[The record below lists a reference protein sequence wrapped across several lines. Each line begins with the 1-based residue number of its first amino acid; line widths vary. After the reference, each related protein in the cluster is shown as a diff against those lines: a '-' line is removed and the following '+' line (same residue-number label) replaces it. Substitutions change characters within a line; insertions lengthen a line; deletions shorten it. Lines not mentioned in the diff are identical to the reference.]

1 MRLTRLSDGGG
12 VILFPNRKQDCEMN
26 RELWVDDPELADWRK
41 PSCAV
46 VGNSG
51 RLRNE
56 HHAAA
61 IDAHDIVIRF
71 NAGKTQNFEH
81 IVGRRST
88 FRMFNGPY
96 VGPKQGGEVT
106 VAQVGR
112 ASRPAPSLLPALGLR
127 ATPPYIPSG
136 YTTR

>member
-1 MRLTRLSDGGG
+1 MD
-12 VILFPNRKQDCEMN
+12 
-26 RELWVDDPELADWRK
+26 RELWADDLELAHWRK

-81 IVGRRST
+81 IVGHRST

-106 VAQVGR
+106 VAQVSER
-112 ASRPAPSLLPALGLR
+112 LAPPSL
-127 ATPPYIPSG
+127 PPGSRRTNHIG
-136 YTTR
+136 